1 MADEFKHL
9 VLVKFKENVV
19 VEDILKG
26 LEKLVTELDIVKSFV
41 WGKDAE
47 SHEMLT
53 QGFTHAIIMT
63 FNSKEDYNTFA
74 SHPNHVEFSATFAT
88 VIDKA
93 VLLDF
98 PAISVKA
105 PAK

>member
-1 MADEFKHL
+1 MANEFKHL
-9 VLVKFKENVV
+9 VLVKFKEDVV

-26 LEKLVTELDIVKSFV
+26 LEKLVQEMDIVKSFV
-41 WGKDAE
+41 WGKDDE

-53 QGFTHAIIMT
+53 QGYTHAIIMT
-63 FNSKEDYNTFA
+63 FNSKEDYKTFA
-74 SHPNHVEFSATFAT
+74 NHPNHVEFSSTFAT

-98 PAISVKA
+98 PVVSVKA
-105 PAK
+105 PAN

>member
-1 MADEFKHL
+1 MANEFKHL
-9 VLVKFKENVV
+9 VLVKFKEDVV

-26 LEKLVTELDIVKSFV
+26 LGKLVQEMDIVKSFV
-41 WGKDAE
+41 WGKDDE

-53 QGFTHAIIMT
+53 QGYTHAIIMT
-63 FNSKEDYNTFA
+63 FNSKEDYKTFA
-74 SHPNHVEFSATFAT
+74 SHPNHVEFSSTFAT

-98 PAISVKA
+98 PVVSVKA
-105 PAK
+105 PAN

>member
-1 MADEFKHL
+1 MFL
-9 VLVKFKENVV
+9 IIFLWL
-19 VEDILKG
+19 LKLKICFYG
-26 LEKLVTELDIVKSFV
+26 R
-41 WGKDAE
+41 GKDDE

-63 FNSKEDYNTFA
+63 FTSKEEYKTFA
-74 SHPNHVEFSATFAT
+74 SHPNHVEFSSTFAT

-98 PAISVKA
+98 PPIYVKP
-105 PAK
+105 PAWHDQCHKKK